1 MKKQTHPLRMEVAA
15 SFWQW
20 TRTDVKVLPSEGQLL
35 FNPICEALTDDEL
48 HNKKRVGTSRKK
60 EKQGPAVE
68 LSRLALKARGGKPLW
83 GNIKPIPSEDHQG
96 IDPYRVNDAFF
107 SFLLESNHTTLQGIL
122 QQARFKPSWFEC
134 LSPWSWKLLYFLGPW
149 RTRWEAEFYS
159 LFCYC
164 GQQKKKNHGFC
175 S

>member
-1 MKKQTHPLRMEVAA
+1 MEVAA

-48 HNKKRVGTSRKK
+48 HNKKRVGMSRKK

-164 GQQKKKNHGFC
+164 GQQKKKKKDFAHK
-175 S
+175 